1 MSLSVRTDRKL
12 VRAGTSSTRYA
23 MVSFDAPDAP
33 AKQGRQPV
41 NVALVLD
48 RSGSMGG
55 EKIRLA
61 REAVRQAL
69 RTLRAT
75 DRFSLVV
82 YDDRVDVVVESTH
95 ATAEAVRNALDRL
108 EQIDARGSTDLGGG
122 WLKGCEQVSAVCG
135 PGSASDLR
143 LAAPKPPCGEGGT
156 SGSSDAAPDDPNAWI
171 NRCLLVTDGLAN
183 VGITDPGELAHHAGE
198 LRARGVVTSTFGIGA
213 DFDENLLRAMAD
225 AGGGHFYFIERAVQI
240 PDCLTGELGE
250 ALAVVARDALVRI
263 ELPAGV
269 AAEPLNALR
278 HHRTPQGLEIA
289 LGDLV
294 SCQVVEVV
302 VKLTF
307 PAAATGDTA
316 AARFGVSDKEGV
328 LGGDWQPA
336 VWMYADQA
344 DDDRQ
349 ERDRVVDRAVARM
362 YAARA
367 RAGALE
373 LNRAGHFDRAQ
384 AMLEKTRRRI
394 LEYAGDDAELQRI
407 ADDLHESY
415 EVMSAPM
422 AAMTMKEVFAAS
434 YNVMSLRDSTGKARR
449 RT

>member
-12 VRAGTSSTRYA
+12 VRAGAPSTRYA
-23 MVSFDAPDAP
+23 LVSFDAPEAP
-33 AKQGRQPV
+33 AKEGRRPV

-82 YDDRVDVVVESTH
+82 YDDRVDVVVDSTP

-108 EQIDARGSTDLGGG
+108 ERIDARGSTDLAGG
-122 WLKGCEQVSAVCG
+122 WLKGCEQVAGVAG
-135 PGSASDLR
+135 DP
-143 LAAPKPPCGEGGT
+143 
-156 SGSSDAAPDDPNAWI
+156 DAFI

-183 VGITDPGELAHHAGE
+183 VGITDPGQLAHHAAE
-198 LRARGVVTSTFGIGA
+198 LRARGIVTSTFGIGA

-250 ALAVVARDALVRI
+250 ALEVVARDALVRV
-263 ELPAGV
+263 EVPAGV

-278 HHRTPQGLEIA
+278 HHRTPQGLDIA

-294 SCQVVEVV
+294 STQNSTSSLAV
-302 VKLTF
+302 LTTF
-307 PAAATGDTA
+307 
-316 AARFGVSDKEGV
+316 S
-328 LGGDWQPA
+328 WI
-336 VWMYADQA
+336 
-344 DDDRQ
+344 
-349 ERDRVVDRAVARM
+349 
-362 YAARA
+362 
-367 RAGALE
+367 
-373 LNRAGHFDRAQ
+373 N
-384 AMLEKTRRRI
+384 
-394 LEYAGDDAELQRI
+394 
-407 ADDLHESY
+407 
-415 EVMSAPM
+415 
-422 AAMTMKEVFAAS
+422 
-434 YNVMSLRDSTGKARR
+434 
-449 RT
+449 

>member
-12 VRAGTSSTRYA
+12 VRTGASSTRYA
-23 MVSFDAPDAP
+23 LVTFDAPEEP
-33 AKQGRQPV
+33 AKQGRRPV

-61 REAVRQAL
+61 REAVSLAL

-82 YDDRVDVVVESTH
+82 YDDRVDVVVESTP
-95 ATAEAVRNALDRL
+95 ATAEAVRNVLDRL
-108 EQIDARGSTDLGGG
+108 DRIDARGSTDLGGG
-122 WLKGCEQVSAVCG
+122 WLKGCEQV
-135 PGSASDLR
+135 
-143 LAAPKPPCGEGGT
+143 AAATGAGAESIT
-156 SGSSDAAPDDPNAWI
+156 
-171 NRCLLVTDGLAN
+171 RCLLVTDGLAN

-198 LRARGVVTSTFGIGA
+198 LRARGVATSTFGIGA

-250 ALAVVARDALVRI
+250 ALEVVARDAMLRV

-278 HHRTPQGLEIA
+278 HHRTPQGLDIA

-294 SCQVVEVV
+294 SGQVLEVV

-307 PAAATGDTA
+307 PDAQPGNTV

-328 LGGDWQPA
+328 LGNDWQPA
-336 VWMYADQA
+336 LWMYADHTEN
-344 DDDRQ
+344 DRQ
-349 ERDRVVDRAVARM
+349 ERDRVVDRAVAKL

-367 RAGALE
+367 RAEALE
-373 LNRAGHFDRAQ
+373 LNRRGQFDRAR
-384 AMLEKTRRRI
+384 AVLEKTRQRI
-394 LEYAGDDAELQRI
+394 LEYAGDDPELQQI
-407 ADDLHESY
+407 ANDLEQSY
-415 EVMSAPM
+415 EAMAAPM
-422 AAMTMKEVFAAS
+422 AAMDMKAAFTSS
-434 YNVMSLRDSTGKARR
+434 YNVLSSRSATGKARKR
-449 RT
+449 PPQA

>member
-12 VRAGTSSTRYA
+12 VRAGASSTRYA
-23 MVSFDAPDAP
+23 LVSFDAPEAP
-33 AKQGRQPV
+33 ARQGRRPV

-61 REAVRQAL
+61 REAVGQAL
-69 RTLRAT
+69 RTLRAA

-108 EQIDARGSTDLGGG
+108 ERIDARGSTDLGGG
-122 WLKGCEQVSAVCG
+122 WLKGCEQVAAVCAPAVGAASPAG
-135 PGSASDLR
+135 PG
-143 LAAPKPPCGEGGT
+143 GGAT
-156 SGSSDAAPDDPNAWI
+156 AGGQDAWI
-171 NRCLLVTDGLAN
+171 SRCLLVTDGLAN

-198 LRARGVVTSTFGIGA
+198 LRARAVVTSTFGIGA
-213 DFDENLLRAMAD
+213 DFDQNLLRAMAD

-250 ALAVVARDALVRI
+250 ALEVVARDALVRV

-278 HHRTPQGLEIA
+278 HHRTPQGLDIA

-294 SCQVVEVV
+294 SGQVLEVL

-307 PAAATGDTA
+307 PAAAAGDTV
-316 AARFGVSDKEGV
+316 AARFGVADKEGV

-336 VWMYADQA
+336 VWMYADHA
-344 DDDRQ
+344 DNDGQ
-349 ERDRVVDRAVARM
+349 ERDRVVDRAVARI

-367 RAGALE
+367 RAEALE

-384 AMLEKTRRRI
+384 AVLEKTRRRI
-394 LEYAGDDAELQRI
+394 LEYAGDDAELQQI
-407 ADDLHESY
+407 ADDLRESY

-422 AAMTMKEVFAAS
+422 APMMAKAVFAES
-434 YNVMSLRDSTGKARR
+434 YNVMSLRDETGKARR